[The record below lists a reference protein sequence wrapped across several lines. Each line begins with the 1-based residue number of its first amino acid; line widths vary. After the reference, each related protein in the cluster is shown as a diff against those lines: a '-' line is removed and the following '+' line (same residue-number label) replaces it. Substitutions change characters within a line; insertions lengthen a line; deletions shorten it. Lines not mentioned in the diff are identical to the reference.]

1 MSQMGSYVHNIHN
14 HEYLPLRELH
24 MKSAFSRW
32 ISAIAIVLILLSQ
45 FSIMPVQ
52 KVHAAAWTPAS
63 LGGTLGLWLDASD
76 ASTITSSGGLVSQ
89 WNDKSGNSRH
99 ATQPTSGSQPTYTGT
114 ALSFG
119 SSSRFMSGAMA
130 ANSFPT
136 SMQVTV
142 VSTSIGSNKYWAYPF
157 NRTLSNTPAPF
168 DLYNS
173 TVYIGSGGSIQGFSN
188 IGVNFGTLTTRSMVS
203 TSMSASKIEQ
213 FLNGTNRL
221 SQTGSYPYGD
231 GSVSLYQIATRAD
244 RATQFTGEINEVIVT
259 NELSN
264 SDRVNLESYLAA
276 KWSIAGV
283 PTPPA
288 MSIAPTIT
296 GIART
301 GETLTTSNGTWT
313 GTPTSYSYQWQRA
326 ATSGGVYS
334 NIASATSST
343 YMVSDSD
350 AGYFIKSSVVA
361 TNGVGSSSAAL
372 SVETS
377 AVTDIVPIN
386 RTIPVI
392 SGTARTGSTLTTTAG
407 TWASSPTSYSYQ
419 WQRSATSGGVYTNIA
434 SATSST
440 YVVSDSD
447 VGYFV
452 KVSVVATN
460 GVGSS
465 SAVLSSETAAVT
477 DIAPTNTAIPVITG
491 TARTGETLTASKG
504 SWTSAPSAFTTY
516 TYQWK
521 TAKTSG
527 GSYSNIASATN
538 RTYELTDSDIGDY
551 IKVAVTATNS
561 VGTSSAALSAATAVI
576 VDLADSV
583 VPTATTPVATATGF
597 TFTISNYLSSYT
609 YALTTTNGTVSRVV
623 DDVTVSGLSAGE
635 SATVTIAV
643 TRTNYKPASKSV
655 NGSAIPAATTTT
667 TAAPGLSIVIQAP
680 VSTIAQGQ
688 VSVATVAPTTTTTT
702 IVVLGANGMP
712 VPTTTTTTEAPVRAK
727 TVVTTTVAERAKN
740 MAPVAPV
747 VAKVD
752 AGQTAVQVDGVKTDA
767 VVTRQA
773 NQMVVNAGSMS
784 ATLSGIGTTGKR
796 LALDSEGNVHLS
808 SGDVIK
814 VSVGGFKPNSVVEV
828 WLFSTPTQLGS
839 AIVGA
844 DGTMSGT
851 YRLPFGTKSGSHRVV
866 VTTKLGNGKP
876 TSFTLGILVGNI
888 SKTSTLTRVL
898 IAIPI
903 SLAIGFG
910 FLLPTQLRRRRKSY
924 SNV

>member
-1 MSQMGSYVHNIHN
+1 
-14 HEYLPLRELH
+14 
-24 MKSAFSRW
+24 MKSTVSRLV
-32 ISAIAIVLILLSQ
+32 SAIAIVGILLTQ
-45 FSIMPVQ
+45 FSISPVQ

-76 ASTITSSGGLVSQ
+76 ASTITSAGGLVSQ
-89 WNDKSGNSRH
+89 WSDKSGNGRH

-142 VSTSIGSNKYWAYPF
+142 VSTSIGSNTYWAYPF
-157 NRTLSNTPAPF
+157 NRTKNNYPAPF
-168 DLYNS
+168 DLYNT
-173 TVYIGSGGSIQGFSN
+173 TVYIGTGDN
-188 IGVNFGTLTTRSMVS
+188 IAGYGDYGVNFGTLTTRSMVS
-203 TSMSASKIEQ
+203 TTLSASKIEQ

-221 SQTGSYPYGD
+221 SKPGSYPYGD
-231 GSVSLYQIATRAD
+231 GSVGLYQIATRAD
-244 RATQFTGEINEVIVT
+244 RVTQFTGEINEIIVT

-288 MSIAPTIT
+288 MSTAPTIT
-296 GIART
+296 GLART

-313 GTPTSYSYQWQRA
+313 GTPSSYSYQWQRA

-334 NIASATSST
+334 NIASATNST
-343 YMVSDSD
+343 YVVSDTD
-350 AGYFIKSSVVA
+350 AGYFIKSAVIA

-372 SVETS
+372 STETA
-377 AVTDIVPIN
+377 AVIDIAPIN
-386 RTIPVI
+386 RAIPVVT
-392 SGTARTGSTLTTTAG
+392 GTARTGSTLTSSSG

-419 WQRSATSGGVYTNIA
+419 WQRAATSGGVYSNIA

-465 SAVLSSETAAVT
+465 SAALSSETAAIT
-477 DIAPTNTAIPVITG
+477 DIAPTNTAIPVVTG
-491 TARTGETLTASKG
+491 VARTGETLTASRG
-504 SWTSAPSAFTTY
+504 SWTSAPSGSTTY

-521 TAKTSG
+521 RATTSG
-527 GSYSNIASATN
+527 GTYSNIGSATS
-538 RTYELTDSDIGDY
+538 RTYELTDTDIDKY
-551 IKVAVTATNS
+551 IKVAVIATNS
-561 VGTSSAALSAATAVI
+561 IGASTAALSAATSVV

-583 VPTATTPVATATGF
+583 VPTASTPVATTSGF
-597 TFTISNYLSSYT
+597 TFTISNYSASYT
-609 YALTTTNGTVSRVV
+609 YVLTTTNGSVSRLV
-623 DDVTVSGLSAGE
+623 DDVTVTGLVAGE

-643 TRTNYKPASKSV
+643 TRTNYKPASKTVS
-655 NGSAIPAATTTT
+655 GSALPAPTTT

-680 VSTIAQGQ
+680 VSTVAQGQ
-688 VSVATVAPTTTTTT
+688 ASVATVAPVTTTTT
-702 IVVLGANGMP
+702 IVVLGANGVS
-712 VPTTTTTTEAPVRAK
+712 VPTTTTTSTTIPKTRAVVRA
-727 TVVTTTVAERAKN
+727 TTTTMPAIVKN
-740 MAPVAPV
+740 AAPAPPSV
-747 VAKVD
+747 SKVE
-752 AGQTAVQVDGVKTDA
+752 AGQSAVQVDGVQTDA
-767 VVTRQA
+767 VVTRQS

-784 ATLSGIGTTGKR
+784 ATLSGLDATGKR
-796 LALDSEGNVHLS
+796 LALDNEGNVHLS
-808 SGDVIK
+808 RGDVIK
-814 VSVGGFKPNSVVEV
+814 VSVGGFKPDSVVEV

-839 AIVGA
+839 AVVNA
-844 DGTMSGT
+844 DGTMNGT
-851 YRLPFGTKSGSHRVV
+851 YRLPFGIKSGSHRVV
-866 VTTKLGNGKP
+866 VTAKMANGKP
-876 TSFTLGILVGNI
+876 TTFTLGILVGDI
-888 SKTSTLTRVL
+888 STTSTLTRVL

-903 SLAIGFG
+903 AIAIGFG
-910 FLLPTQLRRRRKSY
+910 FVLPTQLRRRRSKKY
-924 SNV
+924 SNA